1 MILGWMPWY
10 VDAVPEGWILDKL
23 LQQVWLVVVLCTRKA
38 NPYLEYE
45 FMLVKIQSVVFSKRE
60 ANLPASV
67 QLLSLRNI
75 LNCEPRG

>member
-10 VDAVPEGWILDKL
+10 VDSVPEDWILDKL
-23 LQQVWLVVVLCTRKA
+23 QQVRLVGVLCTRKT

-45 FMLVKIQSVVFSKRE
+45 FMLVKTQSVVFSKRE
-60 ANLPASV
+60 ANLPVSV

-75 LNCEPRG
+75 LNCEPRC